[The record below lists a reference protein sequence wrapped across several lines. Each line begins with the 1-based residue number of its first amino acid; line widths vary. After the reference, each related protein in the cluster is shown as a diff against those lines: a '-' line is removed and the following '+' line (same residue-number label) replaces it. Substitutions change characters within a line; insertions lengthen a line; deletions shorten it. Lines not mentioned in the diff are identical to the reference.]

1 MLVKFAY
8 KCKHKIGNDLSDFGR
23 SIIQGIS
30 VSVGKIIE
38 DQVIDYRSS
47 SHQKSDLHIH
57 CVSRE
62 LIVIRYTSIHGDIN
76 HRYTK
81 CDVKPE

>member
-1 MLVKFAY
+1 MPVKFAY
-8 KCKHKIGNDLSDFGR
+8 KYKHEIGNDLPNFGR
-23 SIIQGIS
+23 DIIQGI
-30 VSVGKIIE
+30 SVGKIIE
-38 DQVIDYRSS
+38 DQVIDCRSS

-62 LIVIRYTSIHGDIN
+62 LIVIRYTSINGDIN

-81 CDVKPE
+81 CET